1 MVLND
6 ILPLMVKHQIIES
19 REGQKA
25 KQAGT
30 VCWYLKAQSVDEIFM
45 GEVQSQSKYA
55 AFWREVQHHP

>member
-25 KQAGT
+25 KQADT
-30 VCWYLKAQSVDEIFM
+30 LCWYLKAQSVGEIFM
-45 GEVQSQSKYA
+45 GEVQSQSRYA
-55 AFWREVQHHP
+55 AFWGEVQHHL